1 MMKTIKHLAILAFA
15 ALTAVAPA
23 LAGPSLRAE
32 VMVEAEVVTVGDLFA
47 EPGAYAEQA
56 LFRAPAPGTSGIVG
70 LSDLVAATTRIGFTG
85 FTTNGLT
92 AIRVARTA
100 IALGED
106 DVVSL
111 LEADL
116 RARGIMDD
124 AMHVTMRL
132 TRPLPVLN
140 AATTGEPIQLI
151 TLRYFPSS
159 ASFSAR
165 FVVAGRVEPLD
176 LEGGLDILVDLPH
189 LSATLPAGTVL
200 READIEMRP
209 VSQRFTHTAGYT
221 SPEDLIGMALVRQSR
236 AGVLLK
242 ASDVTVPQ
250 VIARNELVTV
260 YYRSGPL
267 TLTLRARALT
277 AAAAGQ
283 PIEVLNP
290 ISRRTLHA
298 IAIGPGAVEITT
310 GALTVAGF

>member
-1 MMKTIKHLAILAFA
+1 MKTIRHLAILAFA
-15 ALTAVAPA
+15 ALAAAAPA

-32 VMVEAEVVTVGDLFA
+32 VMVEAEIVTVGDLFA
-47 EPGAYAEQA
+47 EAGASAEEA
-56 LFRAPAPGTSGIVG
+56 LFRAPAPGTSGVVG
-70 LSDLVAATTRIGFTG
+70 LSDLVAATERIGFSG

-100 IALGED
+100 VSLGED
-106 DVVSL
+106 DIVSL

-116 RARGIMDD
+116 RTRGIMDD
-124 AMHVTMRL
+124 TMHVAMRL
-132 TRPLPVLN
+132 TRPLPALN
-140 AATTGEPIQLI
+140 AATIGEPLQLVS
-151 TLRYFPSS
+151 LRYFPGS

-165 FVVAGRVEPLD
+165 FVVAGRTDPLD
-176 LEGGLDILVDLPH
+176 LEGNLDILVDLPH
-189 LSATLPAGTVL
+189 LRATLPAGTVL
-200 READIEMRP
+200 RETDIEMRP
-209 VSQRFTHTAGYT
+209 VAQRFSQTAGYT
-221 SPEDLIGMALVRQSR
+221 TPEELIGMTLIRQSR

-250 VIARNELVTV
+250 VIARNEMVTV

-290 ISRRTLHA
+290 ISRRALHA
-298 IAIGPGAVEITT
+298 TAIAPGAVEITT
-310 GALTVAGF
+310 GHLTVAGF